1 MEKTHFLPIGKIVGT
16 HGVKGTIK
24 VYSYAQAFSVFEPE
38 GVIFLKNLEG
48 EEKTYTI
55 KWAKPHK
62 QILLLCLKGIESC
75 ESAEKLIDSEL
86 FIEKKNLPEL
96 EEGTYYWIDLIG
108 LSVYTIDEE
117 YIGRVES
124 IISTGSN
131 DVYVVKDSTKG
142 NDSEILIPALES
154 VVIEVDLERKIM
166 RVDLPEGL

>member
-1 MEKTHFLPIGKIVGT
+1 MEKNHFLPIGKIVGT

-38 GVIFLKNLEG
+38 GVILLKNPEG

-55 KWAKPHK
+55 EWAKPHK
-62 QILLLCLKGIESC
+62 RILLLCLKGIESR
-75 ESAEKLIDSEL
+75 ESAEKLIGAEL

-117 YIGRVES
+117 YIGRIES
-124 IISTGSN
+124 IIPTGSN
-131 DVYVVKDSTKG
+131 DVYVVKDPIKG
-142 NDSEILIPALES
+142 SDREILIPALES
-154 VVIEVDLERKIM
+154 VVIGVDLERKVLH
-166 RVDLPEGL
+166 VDLPEGL